1 VNWTTP
7 REVQALLLKRWSA
20 GTYLTTLASGES
32 WQPIPVPIRGP
43 RPGELAPR
51 FEEIRNWVAQ
61 WESERWL
68 RVEYKQ
74 VGGRTL
80 GVNTI
85 PAKAWIDDPETLW
98 ALLKTTEDV
107 RTFRTLHDAATIRS
121 PQAAAWM
128 AANPMKVLA
137 LAETWPSIMATVR
150 WIEEQAR
157 PEMYLRQIDVPGV
170 DTKFI
175 ERHRGVLCS
184 LLDVQLDPARIHDD
198 RPRSDFEGRYGFRKK
213 PERVR
218 FRFLDDS
225 HLVGFTELT
234 VRTAEFTARPAA
246 VATVYVIENEIS
258 YLAFPPVLGG
268 MAVFGGGYS
277 VGLLESLP
285 WLADT
290 NLVYWGDIDT
300 HGFAILDRLR
310 SRLPRATSMLMD
322 RDTLLTHRA
331 HWSREPSQNTQPL
344 THLTPTESQLWQE
357 LCDGTHGPSIR
368 LEQER
373 IRFSAIITQTQR

>member
-1 VNWTTP
+1 
-7 REVQALLLKRWSA
+7 
-20 GTYLTTLASGES
+20 
-32 WQPIPVPIRGP
+32 
-43 RPGELAPR
+43 
-51 FEEIRNWVAQ
+51 
-61 WESERWL
+61 
-68 RVEYKQ
+68 
-74 VGGRTL
+74 
-80 GVNTI
+80 
-85 PAKAWIDDPETLW
+85 
-98 ALLKTTEDV
+98 
-107 RTFRTLHDAATIRS
+107 
-121 PQAAAWM
+121 M

-234 VRTAEFTARPAA
+234 VRTAEFTTRPAA

-331 HWSREPSQNTQPL
+331 HRSREPSQNTQSL